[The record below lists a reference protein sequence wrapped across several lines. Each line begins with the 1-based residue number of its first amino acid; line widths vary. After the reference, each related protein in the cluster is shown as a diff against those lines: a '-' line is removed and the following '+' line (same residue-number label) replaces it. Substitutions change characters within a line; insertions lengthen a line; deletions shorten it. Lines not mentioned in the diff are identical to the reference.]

1 MIELPPYS
9 DEFKEAAA
17 RRQKLED
24 RIMDR
29 NQRGGH
35 IGIGA
40 DKALSKAQIE
50 DLWEVWHKDIR
61 HWIVHLGGQLP
72 KKAIVSK
79 PYHWRWR
86 PDPEDGHAI
95 TIVLS
100 NIFQNWNY
108 KSKSIEKWMRYDG

>member
-1 MIELPPYS
+1 MRSFSLEVTEIYLIIVINYHEYSLLFS

-50 DLWEVWHKDIR
+50 DLWEV
-61 HWIVHLGGQLP
+61 
-72 KKAIVSK
+72 
-79 PYHWRWR
+79 
-86 PDPEDGHAI
+86 
-95 TIVLS
+95 
-100 NIFQNWNY
+100 
-108 KSKSIEKWMRYDG
+108 SILEICLFPPLLFFAFIPICL

>member
-1 MIELPPYS
+1 MINYQEYSLLFS

-40 DKALSKAQIE
+40 DKALSKGQIE
-50 DLWEVWHKDIR
+50 DLWEV
-61 HWIVHLGGQLP
+61 
-72 KKAIVSK
+72 
-79 PYHWRWR
+79 
-86 PDPEDGHAI
+86 
-95 TIVLS
+95 
-100 NIFQNWNY
+100 
-108 KSKSIEKWMRYDG
+108 SILEF